1 MLSITITRVVPLKW
15 IIAAM
20 LAVAAA
26 LNYADRAAISSVLAP
41 LRHDLGLGDVALGSI
56 GTLFLWSYSIASPVS
71 GVLADRYSRSRLIA
85 ISLAAWS
92 LVTLGTGF
100 ATGIA
105 TLLLTRVLLG
115 AFESMYL
122 PAATALLA
130 SHHGPSTR
138 GTAMGLHSV
147 GLNFGVV
154 AGGTFAG
161 YLADHYGWRSGFW
174 VLGATGLVIA
184 ALAARV
190 LRDEAPHSAAPA
202 RARVPLRVGLKH
214 LVHIPSYL
222 ILLAKGMLA
231 GVGIWIFLNWLPLYF
246 RDEFGMNLAA
256 AGFAGT
262 FMLQISTVI
271 GIGAGGWLSDRFA
284 TRALRNRMLYQSATY
299 LIAAPFLLLFVG
311 KPGFA
316 TVAVA
321 VSMFSLFRGMGQAN
335 ENPILCEVVPAELRS
350 TAIGI
355 MNTCA
360 TAAGGAGVLLTAVM
374 MSRVGLATVFA
385 AISSLFV
392 IAGVLLLAGYF
403 FFMPRDIARAS
414 QGSFTLA
421 R

>member
-1 MLSITITRVVPLKW
+1 
-15 IIAAM
+15 M
-20 LAVAAA
+20 LALAAA

-41 LRHDLGLGDVALGSI
+41 LRHDLGLNDVALGSI
-56 GTLFLWSYSIASPVS
+56 GTLFLWSYSIASPVA
-71 GVLADRYSRSRLIA
+71 GVLADRYSRSRLVA
-85 ISLAAWS
+85 FSLAAWS

-100 ATGIA
+100 ASGLA
-105 TLLLTRVLLG
+105 TLLATRVLLG
-115 AFESMYL
+115 VFESMYL

-130 SHHGPSTR
+130 SHHDASTR

-174 VLGATGLVIA
+174 VLGAAGLAIA

-190 LRDEAPHSAAPA
+190 LKDEAPRTNTPNPA
-202 RARVPLRVGLKH
+202 RVSLAAGLARLIR
-214 LVHIPSYL
+214 IPSYL
-222 ILLAKGMLA
+222 ILLAKAMLA

-262 FMLQISTVI
+262 FMLQISTVV

-284 TRALRNRMLYQSATY
+284 TRQLRNRMLYMSLSY
-299 LIAAPFLLLFVG
+299 LCAAPALLLFVG
-311 KPGFA
+311 RPSFA

-321 VSMFSLFRGMGQAN
+321 VSLFSLMRGMGQAN
-335 ENPILCEVVPAELRS
+335 ENPTLCEVVPAELRS

-360 TAAGGAGVLLTAVM
+360 TAAGGAGVLLAAVLK
-374 MSRVGLATVFA
+374 SSFGLATVFA

-392 IAGVLLLAGYF
+392 VASLLLLAGYYIY
-403 FFMPRDIARAS
+403 MPRDIAQAG
-414 QGSFTLA
+414 QGSLTLA
-421 R
+421 K

>member
-1 MLSITITRVVPLKW
+1 MSLKW
-15 IIAAM
+15 KIAAM

-41 LRHDLGLGDVALGSI
+41 LRQNLSLSDVALGSL
-56 GTLFLWSYSIASPVS
+56 GSLFLWSYSIASPIS
-71 GVLADRYSRSRLIA
+71 GVLADRYSRSRLLV
-85 ISLAAWS
+85 ISLTAWS

-100 ATGIA
+100 ASGLA
-105 TLLLTRVLLG
+105 ALLVMRVLLG

-130 SHHGPSTR
+130 SHHDTSTR

-161 YLADHYGWRSGFW
+161 YLADHFGWRAGFL
-174 VLGATGLVIA
+174 VLGATGLLVA
-184 ALAARV
+184 AAAQRV
-190 LRDEAPHSAAPA
+190 LKDQPAQRGVSAPV
-202 RARVPLRVGLKH
+202 RVPLKEGVRRLAG
-214 LVHIPSYL
+214 IPSYL
-222 ILLAKGMLA
+222 ILLVKAMLA
-231 GVGIWIFLNWLPLYF
+231 GIGIWIFLTWLPLYF

-271 GIGAGGWLSDRFA
+271 GIGSGGWLSDRFA
-284 TRALRNRMLYQSATY
+284 TRELRNRMLFQSATY
-299 LIAAPFLLLFVG
+299 LAAAPFLLLFMNR
-311 KPGFA
+311 PGLA
-316 TVAVA
+316 TVAIA
-321 VSMFSLFRGMGQAN
+321 VSLFSLLRGMGQSN
-335 ENPILCEVVPAELRS
+335 ENPTLCDVVPAELRS

-360 TAAGGAGVLLTAVM
+360 TAAGGAGVLLTGVM
-374 MSRVGLATVFA
+374 KSSLGLATVFA
-385 AISSLFV
+385 AISILFV
-392 IAGVLLLAGYF
+392 VAGLFLLVGYY

-414 QGSFTLA
+414 QGSLTLA

>member
-1 MLSITITRVVPLKW
+1 
-15 IIAAM
+15 M

-41 LRHDLGLGDVALGSI
+41 LRHDLSLSDVALGSL
-56 GTLFLWSYSIASPVS
+56 GSLFLWSYSIASPIS
-71 GVLADRYSRSRLIA
+71 GVLADRYSRSRLLV

-100 ATGIA
+100 ASGLA
-105 TLLLTRVLLG
+105 SLLVMRVLLG
-115 AFESMYL
+115 VFESMYL

-130 SHHGPSTR
+130 SHHDTSTR

-154 AGGTFAG
+154 AGGTFTG
-161 YLADHYGWRSGFW
+161 YLADHFGWRAGFL
-174 VLGATGLVIA
+174 VLGAAGLLVA
-184 ALAARV
+184 AAAQRV
-190 LRDEAPHSAAPA
+190 LKDQPPQRSVSAPV
-202 RARVPLRVGLKH
+202 RVPLKEGVRH
-214 LVHIPSYL
+214 LAGIPSYL
-222 ILLAKGMLA
+222 VLLVKAMLA
-231 GVGIWIFLNWLPLYF
+231 GIGIWIFLTWLPLYF

-262 FMLQISTVI
+262 FMLQISTVV
-271 GIGAGGWLSDRFA
+271 GIGTGGWLSDCFA
-284 TRALRNRMLYQSATY
+284 TRELRNRMLFQSATY
-299 LIAAPFLLLFVG
+299 LAAAPFLLLFMDR
-311 KPGFA
+311 PGLA

-321 VSMFSLFRGMGQAN
+321 VSLFSLLRGMGQSN
-335 ENPILCEVVPAELRS
+335 ENPTLCDVVPAELRS

-360 TAAGGAGVLLTAVM
+360 TAAGGAGVLLTGVM
-374 MSRVGLATVFA
+374 KSSLGLATVFA
-385 AISSLFV
+385 AISILFV
-392 IAGVLLLAGYF
+392 VAGLFLLVGYY

-414 QGSFTLA
+414 QGSLTLA

>member
-1 MLSITITRVVPLKW
+1 
-15 IIAAM
+15 M

-41 LRHDLGLGDVALGSI
+41 LRHDLSLGDVALGSI
-56 GTLFLWSYSIASPVS
+56 GTLFLWSYSIASPIS
-71 GVLADRYSRSRLIA
+71 GVLADRYSRSRLVA

-100 ATGIA
+100 ATGLA
-105 TLLLTRVLLG
+105 TLLATRVLLG
-115 AFESMYL
+115 VFESMYL

-130 SHHGPSTR
+130 SHHDASTR
-138 GTAMGLHSV
+138 GTAMGIHSV

-174 VLGATGLVIA
+174 VLGAAGLAIA
-184 ALAARV
+184 LLAARV
-190 LRDEAPHSAAPA
+190 LKDEAPRPGIAAPV
-202 RARVPLRVGLKH
+202 RVPLGVGLRR
-214 LVHIPSYL
+214 LIRIPSYL
-222 ILLAKGMLA
+222 ILLAKAMLA
-231 GVGIWIFLNWLPLYF
+231 GIGIWIFLNWLPLYF

-262 FMLQISTVI
+262 FMLQISTVV

-284 TRALRNRMLYQSATY
+284 TRALRNRMLYMSMSY
-299 LIAAPFLLLFVG
+299 LAAAPALLLFAG
-311 KPGFA
+311 KPSFA
-316 TVAVA
+316 TVAAA
-321 VSMFSLFRGMGQAN
+321 VSIFSLLRGMGQAN
-335 ENPILCEVVPAELRS
+335 ENPTLCEVAPAELRS

-360 TAAGGAGVLLTAVM
+360 TAAGGAGVLLAAVM
-374 MSRVGLATVFA
+374 KSSWGLATVFA
-385 AISSLFV
+385 AISILFV
-392 IAGVLLLAGYF
+392 AAGLLLLAGYYAY
-403 FFMPRDIARAS
+403 MTRDVERAS

-421 R
+421 K